1 LGHLAIT
8 LKRTC
13 LFATLLV
20 PWLSFAS
27 APPPAVDWSDATV
40 VIAGVLEWR
49 DPEYVDFDKR
59 HRQDKVLAQRFAS
72 LGVPAERLA
81 LLLDR
86 DAKRRAVLETVARLA
101 DATPV
106 GGTFVFYF
114 EGHGVRLDDGRIVF
128 ATSDVRS
135 EREADTGLVL
145 DDLRAI
151 LADRLRG
158 RRVILLADCC
168 HSGGLVDVAVAL
180 RRLGFEAVAL
190 TSSEASNE
198 STGDWTY
205 TLALN
210 DALAGR
216 AGFDHD
222 RDGHVSLGELHSEVR
237 QAMLYRES
245 QRSGFDAGA
254 SPLSLRLAPA
264 TAEPPP
270 RAPKGFRVG
279 EYANYDDEVVRVLGE
294 QEREAIV
301 ETLDYATRTIERVDV
316 TELAPITFE
325 SFPVGATLSV
335 EWDGKCWEARVT
347 AVDGAFHKIT
357 YPGWDAFW
365 DEWVADD
372 RIISGEESCPE
383 PE

>member
-1 LGHLAIT
+1 MGHLATT
-8 LKRTC
+8 LTRTC
-13 LFATLLV
+13 LFATLLL
-20 PWLSFAS
+20 PWTSMAS
-27 APPPAVDWSDATV
+27 APSPAVDWAQATV

-49 DPEYVDFDKR
+49 DPDYADFDKR
-59 HRQDKVLAQRFAS
+59 KRQDKVLAQRVTA
-72 LGVPAERLA
+72 LGVPPERLA

-86 DAKRRAVLETVARLA
+86 DAKRKSVLETVARLA
-101 DATPV
+101 EATPV

-114 EGHGVRLDDGRIVF
+114 DGHGVRLDDGRIVF

-135 EREADTGLVL
+135 DREAETGLVL

-151 LADRLRG
+151 LAERLRG

-168 HSGGLVDVAVAL
+168 HSGGLIDVAVAL
-180 RRLGFEAVAL
+180 RRLGIEAVAL
-190 TSSEASNE
+190 TSSEASNA

-205 TLALN
+205 TLSLN
-210 DALAGR
+210 DALGGR
-216 AGFDHD
+216 ANLDHD
-222 RDGHVSLGELHSEVR
+222 RDGYVTLGELHTEVR
-237 QAMLYRES
+237 DAMLYRES
-245 QRSGFDAGA
+245 QRSGFDAGTT
-254 SPLSLRLAPA
+254 PLSLRLAAA
-264 TAEPPP
+264 TPEPPP

-279 EYANYDDEVVRVLGE
+279 DYATYDDEVVRVLGE

-316 TELAPITFE
+316 SDLAPITFE
-325 SFPVGATLSV
+325 RFPVGATLKV
-335 EWDGKCWEARVT
+335 EWEGECWEARVT
-347 AVDGAFHKIT
+347 AVDGAFHRIT

-372 RIISGEESCPE
+372 RIISGEETCPE